1 MCQSLCPP
9 SPVVTVNCQ
18 LVSAIFRSFLQHHP
32 CGGFYHVLRE
42 SASTALFPLSVNVA
56 KFAGEDISSIVYFSP
71 EVAVVV
77 LSCCTLI
84 SYSIVEYVSKPLDRP
99 LC

>member
-1 MCQSLCPP
+1 M
-9 SPVVTVNCQ
+9 VTVNCQ

-32 CGGFYHVLRE
+32 CGGFYVFRE
-42 SASTALFPLSVNVA
+42 GALTALFPFSVNVA
-56 KFAGEDISSIVYFSP
+56 KFAEEDISSIVYFSP
-71 EVAVVV
+71 EVAAGV
-77 LSCCTLI
+77 LSCRMLI